1 MYLLKSACI
10 AFSMFSKLPMPQFDW
25 EEKQMKYML
34 LFFPLVGV
42 VIGGISYGWGWFCVA
57 FEVNTMCAALIG
69 AAIPLLLTGGI
80 HVDGYM
86 DTMDALHSYQP
97 AANKLEILKD
107 PHIGAFSVIQLLG
120 YYLIYVAAY
129 SELTGKTAFFLVGMG
144 FWLVRICS
152 AIGVV
157 SFPRARQDGLVSLF
171 AGQADVK
178 RVRLG
183 LWVQLVLC
191 SALLLLMAKGAGA
204 AVLAASIGILGYY
217 RRQCGREFGG
227 VTGDTAGYFT
237 VLGEGAIAVIA
248 AAGCILHWI

>member
-1 MYLLKSACI
+1 MQLLKSACI
-10 AFSMFSKLPMPQFDW
+10 AFSMFSKLPMPQFEW
-25 EEKQMKYML
+25 EEGQMKYML

-42 VIGGISYGWGWFCVA
+42 VIGGVSWLWVWFCAA
-57 FEVNTMCAALIG
+57 FEVKMICEAFIG

-107 PHIGAFSVIQLLG
+107 PHIGAFSVIQLLL

-171 AGQADVK
+171 AGQADTK

-183 LWVQLVLC
+183 LWVQLLLC
-191 SALLLLMAKGAGA
+191 SAFLLLMAKWAGA
-204 AVLAASIGILGYY
+204 AVLAASMGILRYY
-217 RRQCGREFGG
+217 RWQCGRQFGG

-237 VLGEGAIAVIA
+237 LMGEGAIVVIA